1 MKPRC
6 AWKLR
11 AGREREGDREIEKE
25 QEGGAVRK
33 MIFGLDIRSGKE
45 EAYVPGP
52 TEDTSPLHVTQAVLG
67 AGAKAGERC
76 VRVYGHMITLGRRR
90 MNLWAIALSDSHG
103 EGGSALGGVVAR
115 IMCQCFLH
123 GRSKA
128 LDLGEKCSPLMARS
142 LC

>member
-1 MKPRC
+1 MS
-6 AWKLR
+6 
-11 AGREREGDREIEKE
+11 
-25 QEGGAVRK
+25 K

-76 VRVYGHMITLGRRR
+76 VRVYGHMRTLGRRR
-90 MNLWAIALSDSHG
+90 MNLWAIALYDSHG
-103 EGGSALGGVVAR
+103 EGRSALGGVVAR
-115 IMCQCFLH
+115 IMCQCVLQ

-128 LDLGEKCSPLMARS
+128 LHLGEKCSPLMARS
-142 LC
+142 RC